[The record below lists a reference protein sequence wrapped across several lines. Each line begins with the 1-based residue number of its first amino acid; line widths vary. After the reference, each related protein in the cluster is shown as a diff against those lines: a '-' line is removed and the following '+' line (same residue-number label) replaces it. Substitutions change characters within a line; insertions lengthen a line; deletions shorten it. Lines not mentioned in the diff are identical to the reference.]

1 VPQAKAKKSISIDNA
16 PEGGVEHIN
25 ERAQLLLKT
34 LIERYIR
41 DGQPVGSKALLADT
55 QLDLSPATVRNV
67 VADLERLG
75 LVHSPHTS
83 AGRVPTEQGY
93 RMFIDNLV
101 AIKPLH
107 SGEVQTLAGQLDAS
121 ADTAQ
126 LIERASSLLSG
137 VTQMAGVVML
147 PFQKQVPLR
156 QIEFLPLSENRVL
169 AILVFNEQDVQ
180 NRVIHTGRAYGL
192 PELERIANYL
202 NEQFIGKDLNAV
214 RQHILSEM
222 RGTREHVDR
231 LMRSAIDM
239 AHQVFDG
246 EAGQQG
252 SQDRGHDYVM
262 AGVTNL
268 MGYEEMADVTRLRQL
283 FEAFNEK
290 QDILDLL
297 DKSMQAQG
305 MQIFIGHES
314 GYEVLDNCSVIT
326 ASYSA
331 NDEVLGVLGVIGPTR
346 MAYDRIIPAVD
357 VTAKLLGAILNQR
370 N

>member
-1 VPQAKAKKSISIDNA
+1 VPQAKAKKPIAIEGS
-16 PEGGVEHIN
+16 PEAGIEGIN

-41 DGQPVGSKALLADT
+41 DGQPVGSKALLADAK
-55 QLDLSPATVRNV
+55 LDISPATVRNV

-83 AGRVPTEQGY
+83 AGRVPTELGY
-93 RMFIDNLV
+93 RLFIDNLV

-107 SGEVQTLAGQLDAS
+107 SGEVQTLAGELDAS

-126 LIERASSLLSG
+126 LVEKASSLLSG
-137 VTQMAGVVML
+137 LTQMAGVVML
-147 PFQKQVPLR
+147 PFQKQAALR

-180 NRVIHTGRAYGL
+180 NRVIHVGRSYELA
-192 PELERIANYL
+192 ELERIANYL
-202 NEQFIGKDLNAV
+202 NELFIGKDLSAV

-222 RGTREHVDR
+222 RGTREHMDR

-239 AHQVFDG
+239 AHRVFDG
-246 EAGQQG
+246 DGDGEG
-252 SQDRGHDYVM
+252 DRGLDYVM
-262 AGVTNL
+262 AGATNL
-268 MGYEEMADVTRLRQL
+268 MGYEEMADVNRLRQL
-283 FEAFNEK
+283 FETFNEK
-290 QDILDLL
+290 QAILDLL

-305 MQIFIGHES
+305 MRIFIGHES
-314 GYEVLDNCSVIT
+314 GYQALDNCSVIT

-346 MAYDRIIPAVD
+346 MAYDRIIPVVD
-357 VTAKLLGAILNQR
+357 VTAKLLGTVLNQR